1 MADSASIRF
10 LGAAASVT
18 GSRFLV
24 TLGRMRVLVDCGM
37 FQEPELEPRNIE
49 PFPVDPST
57 IDAVVITHGH
67 LDHCGYLPRL
77 VRDGFRGPVWCTPA
91 TGEIAEII
99 WRDAARI
106 AAADYAHAQRAR
118 RRGHGR
124 GAGVEPAEP
133 PYSVNDV
140 QRTLRLIQ
148 PVEYDEPERI
158 GTALMLTFRDAGHI
172 LGAASA
178 HLEWRE
184 GSERLRLLFS
194 GDLGRANRPILHDP
208 APPLAAEYVVVES
221 TYGDRLHPEGDIE
234 TLLAQVVNDTVE
246 RGGAVI
252 IPSFAV
258 QRSQEVLYHLRR
270 LIEAER
276 IPPLPV
282 FLDSPM
288 ATAVTTL
295 FRRYTHLLDDDVAR
309 QFDRARSPF
318 TFPMLKVC
326 ETADDSR
333 AINDIHGSFIVIAGS
348 GMCEGGRVLH
358 HLLHHL
364 DQPESTVLFVGFQ
377 APGTLGRRIVDGAG
391 QVEVLGRRV
400 TVSARIRAIEE
411 FSAHADRD
419 QVTAWLRQI
428 PAPPRR
434 VFVAHGTPESSEAFR
449 DHLVSVTGWDAYTPS
464 YDEAITL

>member
-1 MADSASIRF
+1 MTDGASIRF
-10 LGAAASVT
+10 LGAAGSVT

-24 TLGRMRVLVDCGM
+24 TLGQMQVLVDCGM
-37 FQEPELEPRNIE
+37 FQEPELEARNTE
-49 PFPVDPST
+49 AFPVEPSQ
-57 IDAVVITHGH
+57 IDAVVLTHGH

-91 TGEIAEII
+91 TSEIAEII

-106 AAADYAHAQRAR
+106 AAADYANAQRALR
-118 RRGHGR
+118 LGHGR
-124 GAGVEPAEP
+124 EVVTEP
-133 PYSVNDV
+133 PYSVRDV

-148 PVEYDEPERI
+148 RVEYDESTRI
-158 GTALMLTFRDAGHI
+158 GPGLMLTFRDAGHI

-178 HLEWRE
+178 HLAW
-184 GSERLRLLFS
+184 GGGNTPLRLLFS
-194 GDLGRANRPILHDP
+194 GDLGRASRPILHDP
-208 APPLAAEYVVVES
+208 AAPLAAEYVVVES
-221 TYGDRLHPEGDIE
+221 TYGDRLHPQGDIE
-234 TLLAQVVNDTVE
+234 TLLAKVVNDTVE

-258 QRSQEVLYHLRR
+258 QRSQEILYHLRR
-270 LIEAER
+270 LIEARR

-288 ATAVTTL
+288 ATAVTAL

-309 QFDRARSPF
+309 QFDRRHSPF
-318 TFPMLKVC
+318 TFPTLTVC
-326 ETADDSR
+326 EKADESR
-333 AINDIHGSFIVIAGS
+333 KINDMGGSFIVVAGS

-377 APGTLGRRIVDGAG
+377 APGTLGRRIVEGAG
-391 QVEVLGRRV
+391 HVEVHGHRV
-400 TVSARIRAIEE
+400 AVNARIRAIEE

-419 QVTAWLRQI
+419 QITSWLQQI

-449 DHLVSVTGWDAYTPS
+449 DHLAGVTGWDVYAPA
-464 YDEAITL
+464 YDEEIAL

>member
-1 MADSASIRF
+1 MTDGASIRF

-37 FQEPELEPRNIE
+37 FQEPGLEARNIE
-49 PFPVDPST
+49 PFPVEPSQ
-57 IDAVVITHGH
+57 IDAVILTHGH

-77 VRDGFRGPVWCTPA
+77 VRDGFHGPVWCTPA
-91 TGEIAEII
+91 TSEIAEII

-106 AAADYAHAQRAR
+106 AAADYAHAQRLLR
-118 RRGHGR
+118 LGHGR
-124 GAGVEPAEP
+124 GVIPEP
-133 PYSVNDV
+133 PYSVKDV

-148 PVEYDEPERI
+148 RVEYDEPARI
-158 GTALMLTFRDAGHI
+158 GHGLMLTFRDAGHI

-194 GDLGRANRPILHDP
+194 GDLGRPSRPILHDP
-208 APPLAAEYVVVES
+208 APPLAADYVVVES
-221 TYGDRLHPEGDIE
+221 TYGDRLHPQGDIE
-234 TLLAQVVNDTVE
+234 TLLAKVVNDAVE
-246 RGGAVI
+246 REGAVI

-258 QRSQEVLYHLRR
+258 QRSQEILYHLRR
-270 LIEAER
+270 LIEAGR

-288 ATAVTTL
+288 ATTVTAL

-309 QFDRARSPF
+309 QFDRRRSPF
-318 TFPMLKVC
+318 AFPTLQVC
-326 ETADDSR
+326 EKAEESR
-333 AINDIHGSFIVIAGS
+333 KINDMSGSFIVVAGS

-358 HLLHHL
+358 HLLHRL
-364 DQPESTVLFVGFQ
+364 DQSESTVLFVGFQ
-377 APGTLGRRIVDGAG
+377 APGTLGRQIVEGAG
-391 QVEVLGRRV
+391 HVEVLGRRV
-400 TVSARIRAIEE
+400 AVSARIRAIEE

-419 QVTAWLRQI
+419 EIVAWLRQM

-434 VFVAHGTPESSEAFR
+434 VLVAHGTPEASEAFR
-449 DHLVSVTGWDAYTPS
+449 DRLASATDWDVYAPV
-464 YDEAITL
+464 YDDEIAL